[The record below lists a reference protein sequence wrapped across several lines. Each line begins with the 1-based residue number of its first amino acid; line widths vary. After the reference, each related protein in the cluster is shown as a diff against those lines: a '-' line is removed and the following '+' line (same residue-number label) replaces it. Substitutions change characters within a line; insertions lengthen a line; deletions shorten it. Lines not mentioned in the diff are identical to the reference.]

1 MADGPQP
8 GRRYDVARGASL
20 DQRTGAASL
29 HTLRYEFKRTH
40 SVDARA
46 PPADLRVNSSQGTAR
61 LKLASRGRAGSV
73 AFNGKAEPH
82 KATDFALICDAD
94 GQWRLER
101 LGHNIKNLIVEPKT
115 KVREGRSV
123 PPPPAPAAPAA
134 APAAAE
140 PAAAPAACEPSPATR
155 DSDVSVAALFGDDD
169 DSQPAAQ

>member
-40 SVDARA
+40 SVGARE

-61 LKLASRGRAGSV
+61 LKLASRGRAGSA
-73 AFNGKAEPH
+73 AFSGKAEPH

-115 KVREGRSV
+115 KGREGRSV
-123 PPPPAPAAPAA
+123 PPPAPAAPAA